1 MNVQSIEDSNL
12 KHVGMSYLSS
22 LDYPKKNPS
31 VYAGEWFKIHSY
43 DEQNELFICEGYDE
57 HFALTPHMC
66 SSMREERDLPSL
78 SDPILESAL
87 TSTHYL
93 FFGLVFGLQ
102 IDDPPVQ
109 EVDMFIGK
117 LLKNPSFLRQ
127 AGYKSL
133 VAEYLSFG
141 EYVAGLTKEEIYDKF
156 YEFLTTL
163 IPISDANRLAMYY
176 TNLAS
181 PNYLLNSQ
189 FDKKSTLLDIATT
202 SKVIDGKEVKY
213 IVRLVEDHGNPDYP
227 NTDELMTWME
237 IDGEVVEDI
246 VSVFIKKGSIVS

>member
-12 KHVGMSYLSS
+12 KHVGMSYLSYI
-22 LDYPKKNPS
+22 DYPKKNPS

-43 DEQNELFICEGYDE
+43 DEQNQLFICEGYEE

-66 SSMREERDLPSL
+66 SEMRHERALPSL

-102 IDDPPVQ
+102 IDDPPIQ
-109 EVDMFIGK
+109 EVDMFIDK
-117 LLKNPSFLRQ
+117 LLKNPNFMRQ

-133 VAEYLSFG
+133 AAESLSFG
-141 EYVAGLTKEEIYDKF
+141 EYVAVLSKEEIYDKF

-163 IPISDANRLAMYY
+163 IPISDANKLAMYY
-176 TNLAS
+176 TNLAN

-189 FDKKSTLLDIATT
+189 LDNKSAPLDIATT
-202 SKVIDGKEVKY
+202 SVVVDGKEVKY
-213 IVRLVEDHGNPDYP
+213 IVRLAVDHGNPDYP

-237 IDGEVVEDI
+237 IDGEIVDDI